1 MRLKSPHI
9 TIRERTSL
17 NLPDKLAQELLGPT
31 VIRRP
36 INKNETP
43 FPVNGPLEHGGT
55 KEEIPL
61 SPRAHLKLLLSE
73 TQQHSP
79 RMTIGR
85 KPIPHE
91 LATNF

>member
-1 MRLKSPHI
+1 
-9 TIRERTSL
+9 
-17 NLPDKLAQELLGPT
+17 

-43 FPVNGPLEHGGT
+43 FHVNGPLEHGGT

-61 SPRAHLKLLLSE
+61 SPRAHLELVLSE

-85 KPIPHE
+85 EPIPHK
-91 LATNF
+91 LATDFQTPQLRHREVLFNRLLQAYDVETLLA